1 MMAVE
6 SDFVTA
12 DVVEVS
18 EYPHIAQRYQV
29 YAVPKVVFNE
39 SVSFDGNRPEA
50 AFIGAIE
57 AVTQQ
62 GDGET
67 PEA

>member
-6 SDFVTA
+6 SDLVTA
-12 DVVEVS
+12 DVVEVG

-39 SVSFDGNRPEA
+39 TVSFDGNRPEA

-57 AVTQQ
+57 SVTQKAA
-62 GDGET
+62 DA
-67 PEA
+67 PE

>member
-6 SDFVTA
+6 SEFVTA
-12 DVVEVS
+12 DVVEVG

-39 SVSFDGNRPEA
+39 SVSFEGNRPEA
-50 AFIGAIE
+50 AFVGAIE
-57 AVTQQ
+57 AVTQKS
-62 GDGET
+62 DES
-67 PEA
+67 

>member
-1 MMAVE
+1 MMAIE
-6 SDFVTA
+6 SDLVTA
-12 DVVEVS
+12 DVVEVG
-18 EYPHIAQRYQV
+18 EFPLIAQRYQV

-57 AVTQQ
+57 SVTSK
-62 GDGET
+62 GESDS
-67 PEA
+67 AS

>member
-6 SDFVTA
+6 SDLVTA
-12 DVVEVS
+12 DVFEVG
-18 EYPHIAQRYQV
+18 EYPHIAQQYQV

-39 SVSFDGNRPEA
+39 TVSFDGNRPEA

-57 AVTQQ
+57 SVTQKK
-62 GDGET
+62 DE
-67 PEA
+67 

>member
-1 MMAVE
+1 MAHMMAVE
-6 SDFVTA
+6 SDLVTA

-39 SVSFDGNRPEA
+39 SVSFEGNRPEA

-57 AVTQQ
+57 AVTQKEDN
-62 GDGET
+62 G
-67 PEA
+67 